1 MTPDVLVADLAARQH
16 RVAARRQL
24 HRCGLGRGGI
34 QRRVES
40 KRLYPIHEDVFA
52 VGPGD
57 LTRPGFLIAAVL
69 ACGRGAV
76 LSHRTAAD
84 HWGLIRTASPAIHVT
99 VPRTK
104 KPEVDG
110 VTVHLTRQMTSADW
124 TKRDGIPVTS
134 VARTLIDLAAVVKP
148 RELVKA
154 LEQAQRLRLFDL
166 RAVQELLQRS
176 RGRLGAKA
184 LRAGLAELNHEPP
197 DTRSPLEDEFV
208 DFCEQRHIL
217 PPQLNVVIADFCVD
231 AAWPDKKVVVELDSR
246 THHTGIHAFEEDR
259 KRDAKLQVAGHRI
272 VRVTRHRLRH
282 EADDLEVDLRRL
294 LGAGAE

>member
-1 MTPDVLVADLAARQH
+1 
-16 RVAARRQL
+16 VAARWQL
-24 HRCGLGRGGI
+24 HKCGLGRGGI

-40 KRLYPIHEDVFA
+40 RRLYSIHDDVFA

-57 LTRPGFLIAAVL
+57 LTREGFLIAAVL
-69 ACGRGAV
+69 ACGKGAV

-99 VPRTK
+99 VPRIK
-104 KPEVDG
+104 KPTVDG
-110 VTVHLTRQMTSADW
+110 ITIHLTRQMTSADW
-124 TKRDGIPVTS
+124 TVKDGIPMTS
-134 VARTLIDLAAVVKP
+134 LARTLLDIAGVLSS
-148 RELVKA
+148 RELIKA
-154 LEQAQRLRLFDL
+154 IEQAEKRRIFDL
-166 RAVQELLQRS
+166 RAVEELLGRS
-176 RGRLGAKA
+176 RGRRGAKA
-184 LRAGLAELNHEPP
+184 LRRALAELDDEPP

-208 DFCEQRHIL
+208 EFCRRRRIQ
-217 PPQLNVVIADFCVD
+217 PPQLNVVIAGFCVD
-231 AAWPDKKVVVELDSR
+231 AAWPGKKVVVELDSR

-282 EADDLEVDLRRL
+282 EADDLEGDLRRL